1 MAALPIQGM
10 LNIYIVVDVFNFFF
24 EFVINRKEIW
34 IDSVKTFRQK
44 AKNSFF
50 LHNGMDLH
58 AKTWLLNTT
67 ERKLQVLIL
76 KAYSKWSKSRKI
88 WKKNTQRVFILPRC

>member
-50 LHNGMDLH
+50 LHNGMD
-58 AKTWLLNTT
+58 
-67 ERKLQVLIL
+67 
-76 KAYSKWSKSRKI
+76 
-88 WKKNTQRVFILPRC
+88 